1 MGCERVTA
9 WGMSSG
15 AGMGTSVPLGL
26 AELAQLVCPCTSPRV
41 PVGGDGAGGGPSPW
55 EGAARGAL
63 RPQQPPR
70 GFLVPEW
77 SLAGGAGR
85 TGWVGQGPGGAVDW
99 EGTDGTGQAA
109 PSAVV
114 GTGGQSP
121 VVSRGCRCH
130 GGRAGHTTRLSPWAH
145 GVPGLFAFPRPALTS
160 CRVEEPRA
168 APGPGPG
175 APGSGKG
182 LDLSHQAA

>member
-15 AGMGTSVPLGL
+15 AGMGTSVLLGL
-26 AELAQLVCPCTSPRV
+26 AEPAQLVCPCTSPRV

-70 GFLVPEW
+70 GFLVRER

-85 TGWVGQGPGGAVDW
+85 TGWVGQGPGGCC
-99 EGTDGTGQAA
+99 GL
-109 PSAVV
+109 
-114 GTGGQSP
+114 GGD
-121 VVSRGCRCH
+121 RWD
-130 GGRAGHTTRLSPWAH
+130 RAGGSQRGGGHRWAEPG
-145 GVPGLFAFPRPALTS
+145 GVPRVPVPRRQSRAHDKAQSMGTRCPWTV
-160 CRVEEPRA
+160 RVSSPRSHLV
-168 APGPGPG
+168 PG
-175 APGSGKG
+175 
-182 LDLSHQAA
+182 